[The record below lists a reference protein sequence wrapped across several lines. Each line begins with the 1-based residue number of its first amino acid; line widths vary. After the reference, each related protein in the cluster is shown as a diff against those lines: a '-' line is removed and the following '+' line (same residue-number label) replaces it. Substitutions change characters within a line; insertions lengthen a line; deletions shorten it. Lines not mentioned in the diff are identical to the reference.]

1 MKLGKK
7 SALTMAAVITS
18 CTLLACGGGGGG
30 GGSAYGKET
39 YPEWQDN
46 KSMWVGGWDVPIN
59 TEADYKMAKDMGL
72 THMFIDGS
80 MATKGT
86 EAYLDQL
93 RHCEKVGLK
102 AIVGNDIATGN
113 SDNKPADMTDYSV
126 YPAVDMINVWDE
138 PHINN
143 FDSVAAMIEEYNELY
158 AGKDM
163 TLYVN
168 GNPANNIGDN
178 TWTTTE
184 DYMEQFYNKVLS
196 KIDGRKIF
204 STDIYPLL
212 ETRGVYTLDSRWLR
226 TMAVYAN
233 YAKDYDG
240 EFHMFIQNYSSSINR
255 ETLSRKDFTYQIYTD
270 MAFGINGYTYFTYRK
285 SFIEEFGGGCV
296 EYDTSCTPT
305 PSYYWAQEVNAEIA
319 KFDHVYLSFDW
330 DGAMSVK
337 GQYNLEDDEE
347 YENVSFG
354 FYKELTALNCAT
366 KVTATQDTL
375 IGQFKDDEGRNAL
388 MVTNF
393 TMPTDDTDDKV
404 TIDFKDC
411 NRAIVYESGE
421 RKVYEVKNNKLV
433 LDIASGEGVFVIP
446 LKLKI

>member
-1 MKLGKK
+1 MAKVKPIGTKPTVKVKK
-7 SALTMAAVITS
+7 DFLAIKIIVFVIFTLYAASLIFAVLYAFSIS
-18 CTLLACGGGGGG
+18 LKGVDEFHEKNLLPKEWLFSNYGQAFKEVKAGDSNMFVMLWNSIWYACGGAALGVFT
-30 GGSAYGKET
+30 SAITSY
-39 YPEWQDN
+39 
-46 KSMWVGGWDVPIN
+46 VV
-59 TEADYKMAKDMGL
+59 AKYRFPG
-72 THMFIDGS
+72 
-80 MATKGT
+80 
-86 EAYLDQL
+86 
-93 RHCEKVGLK
+93 R
-102 AIVGNDIATGN
+102 
-113 SDNKPADMTDYSV
+113 
-126 YPAVDMINVWDE
+126 NVIWDE

-270 MAFGINGYTYFTYRK
+270 MVFGINGYTYFTYRK

-375 IGQFKDDEGRNAL
+375 IGQFKDDEGRDAL

-411 NRAIVYESGE
+411 NRAIVYENGE
-421 RKVYEVKNNKLV
+421 RKVYEVKNNKLT
-433 LDIASGEGVFVIP
+433 LDIPSGEGVFVIP

>member
-1 MKLGKK
+1 
-7 SALTMAAVITS
+7 
-18 CTLLACGGGGGG
+18 
-30 GGSAYGKET
+30 
-39 YPEWQDN
+39 
-46 KSMWVGGWDVPIN
+46 
-59 TEADYKMAKDMGL
+59 
-72 THMFIDGS
+72 
-80 MATKGT
+80 
-86 EAYLDQL
+86 
-93 RHCEKVGLK
+93 
-102 AIVGNDIATGN
+102 
-113 SDNKPADMTDYSV
+113 
-126 YPAVDMINVWDE
+126 
-138 PHINN
+138 
-143 FDSVAAMIEEYNELY
+143 
-158 AGKDM
+158 
-163 TLYVN
+163 
-168 GNPANNIGDN
+168 
-178 TWTTTE
+178 
-184 DYMEQFYNKVLS
+184 MEQFYNKVLS

-421 RKVYEVKNNKLV
+421 RKVYEVKNNKLT
-433 LDIASGEGVFVIP
+433 LDIPSGEGVFVIP